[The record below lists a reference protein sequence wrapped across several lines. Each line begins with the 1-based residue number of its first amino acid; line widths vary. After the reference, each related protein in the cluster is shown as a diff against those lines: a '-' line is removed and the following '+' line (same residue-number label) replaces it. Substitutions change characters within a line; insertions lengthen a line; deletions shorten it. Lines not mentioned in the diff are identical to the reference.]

1 MSDDRKKKWAEVEK
15 QRKGIRESVRPSVL
29 FRPALIRNKAG
40 WCVKYG
46 GSKGCSAM
54 GDTPDAAMRNFDH
67 AWFNAVVAQDDK
79 VLGGAPEIDPGVNQK
94 KNADGELETALE
106 AETLDDPRI
115 ADAVED
121 GGDII
126 PLA

>member
-1 MSDDRKKKWAEVEK
+1 MSDEREKKWVEVEK
-15 QRKGIRESVRPSVL
+15 QKNGILESMRPSVL
-29 FRPALIRNKAG
+29 FRPALTRTKAG
-40 WCVKYG
+40 WLVRYG
-46 GSKGCSAM
+46 GSKGCSAV

-67 AWFNAVVAQDDK
+67 VWLNAIVAQEDE
-79 VLGGAPEIDPGVNQK
+79 VLGGAPEIDPGVNLK
-94 KNADGELETALE
+94 KNADGEPETALG

>member
-15 QRKGIRESVRPSVL
+15 QGRGVLESMRPSVL

-40 WCVKYG
+40 WLVQYG
-46 GSKGCSAM
+46 GSKGCSAV
-54 GDTPDAAMRNFDH
+54 GDTPDAAMRNFDR